1 MNYAPGNFL
10 SAVWNASRRLLRV
23 ARGIGLA
30 LSGLEVP
37 AMRIVLSAVLFA
49 SVFAVGCT
57 EPTSPSQVNVP
68 VRIDSEPGAN
78 RSPVPV
84 SGPARMNDHHM
95 GTHLTGA
102 EEFPD
107 PRDTDAQGQATFQI
121 NDEGTAISYKLNVAN
136 IENVR
141 QAHIHLAPA
150 GSNGDIVAWLYP
162 AAPPQVLIPGRTQ
175 GTLGEG
181 ELTAASLVGPL
192 AGQPLSALIDAMRNG
207 GTYVNVHTSQFP
219 PGEIRGQID

>member
-1 MNYAPGNFL
+1 
-10 SAVWNASRRLLRV
+10 
-23 ARGIGLA
+23 
-30 LSGLEVP
+30 
-37 AMRIVLSAVLFA
+37 
-49 SVFAVGCT
+49 
-57 EPTSPSQVNVP
+57 
-68 VRIDSEPGAN
+68 
-78 RSPVPV
+78 
-84 SGPARMNDHHM
+84 M

-121 NDEGTAISYKLNVAN
+121 NEDGTAISYKLNVAN

-150 GSNGDIVAWLYP
+150 GANGDIVAWLYP

-192 AGQPLSALIDAMRNG
+192 AGQPLSALIAAMRNG
-207 GTYVNVHTSQFP
+207 GAYVNVHTSQFP
-219 PGEIRGQID
+219 PGEIRGQLGRP